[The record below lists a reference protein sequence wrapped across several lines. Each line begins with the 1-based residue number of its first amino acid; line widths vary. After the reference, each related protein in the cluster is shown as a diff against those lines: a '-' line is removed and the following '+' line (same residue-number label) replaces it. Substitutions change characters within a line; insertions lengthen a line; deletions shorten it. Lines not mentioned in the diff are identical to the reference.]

1 MEYDVIKI
9 PVSDGTER
17 EFAIMNTFQ
26 VEGRD
31 YIAVSLVEGDEIR
44 EGVFLYRSQAVS
56 EGELVVEQITSEE
69 EYDEVVKAFEMLED

>member
-31 YIAVSLVEGDEIR
+31 YLAVSLVEGDEIR
-44 EGVFLYRSQAVS
+44 EGVFLYRSENVS

-69 EYDEVVKAFEMLED
+69 EYDVVVKAYEILED

>member
-1 MEYDVIKI
+1 MEYDVIRI

>member
-69 EYDEVVKAFEMLED
+69 EYDEVVKTFEMLED